1 MSTLLLFA
9 PNLRALVRAIFN
21 GAGCRP
27 PEDDCI
33 ARRLVESNLVGHDS
47 HGVIRVS
54 YYVDFLR
61 KDMVRA
67 NQSINVLLKTDVLA
81 VVDGQFGFGQSI
93 GEQALGLVIDMA
105 RQTGFALLALRNC
118 AHLGRIGDWPAM
130 AAEAGF
136 CSLHFVNTSGFGLLV
151 APFGGIDRRLSA
163 NPIAAGVPVAGAA
176 PIILDISTSAIAEG
190 KIKVAYN
197 KGVKV
202 PPGSIID
209 ATGQPTDNP
218 ALFYANPPGAILPF
232 GGHKGYGLGIIAEMF
247 AGALTG
253 SGCSDPKAA
262 RLINGMLSI
271 LIDPLAIPNDLGFMN
286 EVKRF
291 IEFVKS
297 SRVAEPGGEILLPGE
312 LEERTRQLRLREGI
326 PLDANTWRALCDAA
340 RSTGLT
346 NDAIGELSGVAAM

>member
-1 MSTLLLFA
+1 
-9 PNLRALVRAIFN
+9 
-21 GAGCRP
+21 
-27 PEDDCI
+27 
-33 ARRLVESNLVGHDS
+33 
-47 HGVIRVS
+47 
-54 YYVDFLR
+54 
-61 KDMVRA
+61 
-67 NQSINVLLKTDVLA
+67 
-81 VVDGQFGFGQSI
+81 
-93 GEQALGLVIDMA
+93 
-105 RQTGFALLALRNC
+105 
-118 AHLGRIGDWPAM
+118 
-130 AAEAGF
+130 
-136 CSLHFVNTSGFGLLV
+136 VNTSGFGLLV